1 MEAHEAYLRLLGLAL
16 KGGFLLTGADAVQGA
31 AYAKQARLI
40 LVSADASE
48 RTRRDAQF
56 WSERGQCLLLSLPC
70 GKADLGAAL
79 GRGTASVVALTDIG
93 FSAAVAERLAALDSE
108 TYGAIAER
116 FKLKARRAK
125 ERRAN
130 RTNGARRIQ
139 TKARPRPADRN
150 PETPHSYQSDRKPRP
165 QNVADRNP
173 RRTTEQAP
181 HSYRAD
187 GKSRPRNLTGG
198 INAKSRRNASGT
210 KSAVRG
216 RPPNRKDKPRP
227 APPAKDDE

>member
-31 AYAKQARLI
+31 AYAKQARMI

-70 GKADLGAAL
+70 GKSDLGAAL

-139 TKARPRPADRN
+139 AKARPREAEQN
-150 PETPHSYQSDRKPRP
+150 P
-165 QNVADRNP
+165 
-173 RRTTEQAP
+173 
-181 HSYRAD
+181 
-187 GKSRPRNLTGG
+187 RPRNFTGG
-198 INAKSRRNASGT
+198 TGAKSRRNASGT

-227 APPAKDDE
+227 ERPKKDGQ